1 MTCLEQIVVT
11 VAKQATKQ
19 EMIRHLKPPCR
30 PTAFPIR
37 VGVPPPP
44 RRLQI
49 KPSQAIFVFPYNQ
62 KTNPRI

>member
-37 VGVPPPP
+37 VGVPPN
-44 RRLQI
+44 QT
-49 KPSQAIFVFPYNQ
+49 KPSDFFSLTKKQQIREFSTP
-62 KTNPRI
+62 TS